1 MRKFTGKIADRVG
14 LPPGV
19 LVYTGERV
27 TEEARI
33 DIIRYNGDSFEEKT
47 AKSVDECLVLE
58 KRTDVTWINVS
69 GIHQVENL
77 QNLGECFNIH
87 PLILEDILSTDQRPK
102 LEDLDDYLFIL
113 VKALDYDETS
123 QGVILEQ
130 VCMGVGPN
138 YVLSFQERETGLF
151 RPIVERLKSGRGRLR
166 RMGADYL
173 AYAFLD
179 MVVDHYFVVLEQLG
193 ERIEILEEELIGRPS
208 TPSVQMVHRLR
219 REMILFRKS
228 VWPLREVIGT
238 LGRQESPLVREST
251 VIYLRD
257 VHDHTVQIIDTIET
271 FRDMLTS
278 MLDLYLSSMSNRLN
292 AVMKVLTIIATIFM
306 PLTFIA
312 GIYGMNFRYMPEL
325 EWVWGYPAV
334 LLVMLLIALTMLAS
348 FKAKKWL

>member
-1 MRKFTGKIADRVG
+1 
-14 LPPGV
+14 
-19 LVYTGERV
+19 
-27 TEEARI
+27 
-33 DIIRYNGDSFEEKT
+33 
-47 AKSVDECLVLE
+47 
-58 KRTDVTWINVS
+58 
-69 GIHQVENL
+69 
-77 QNLGECFNIH
+77 
-87 PLILEDILSTDQRPK
+87 
-102 LEDLDDYLFIL
+102 
-113 VKALDYDETS
+113 
-123 QGVILEQ
+123 
-130 VCMGVGPN
+130 
-138 YVLSFQERETGLF
+138 
-151 RPIVERLKSGRGRLR
+151 
-166 RMGADYL
+166 
-173 AYAFLD
+173 
-179 MVVDHYFVVLEQLG
+179 
-193 ERIEILEEELIGRPS
+193 
-208 TPSVQMVHRLR
+208 
-219 REMILFRKS
+219 MILLRKS

-312 GIYGMNFRYMPEL
+312 DIYGMNFRYMPEL